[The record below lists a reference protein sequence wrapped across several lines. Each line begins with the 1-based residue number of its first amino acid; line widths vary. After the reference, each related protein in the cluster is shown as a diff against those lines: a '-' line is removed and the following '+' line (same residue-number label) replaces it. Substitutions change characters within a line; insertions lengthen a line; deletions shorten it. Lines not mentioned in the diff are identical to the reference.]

1 MDHRLE
7 QLDEKIAAVRAN
19 AQKLLELYM
28 SETDS
33 RRKDVLQTVYEVEQR
48 KELTLMEERR
58 ALMAQRAL
66 ETQMVL
72 QAQLTGVR
80 ASLQASLLAT

>member
-72 QAQLTGVR
+72 QAQLTGV
-80 ASLQASLLAT
+80 